1 MQVKKQQLEL
11 DSSTVRTGFKLAKE
25 YVKAAF
31 CHSAYLTYM
40 QSTWCKM
47 PGWMKHKLESR
58 LQGEISNN
66 LRYADESEVTQ
77 SCLILGDSM
86 DCSLTGSSIHEIF
99 QLRVLEWV
107 TISFSRGSSQPRD
120 RIQVSRIVGRRFT
133 VWASREVLYADDTT
147 LKAKSEEELKSL
159 LMKVKEES

>member
-31 CHSAYLTYM
+31 YHSAYLTYM

-77 SCLILGDSM
+77 SCLILGNSM

-99 QLRVLEWV
+99 QLRLLEWV
-107 TISFSRGSSQPRD
+107 AISFSRGSSQPRD
-120 RIQVSRIVGRRFT
+120 RIQVSCIVRQT
-133 VWASREVLYADDTT
+133 LYR
-147 LKAKSEEELKSL
+147 LSQQGSPICRWHHP
-159 LMKVKEES
+159 

>member
-77 SCLILGDSM
+77 LCLIIGDSM

-99 QLRVLEWV
+99 HLRVLEWV
-107 TISFSRGSSQPRD
+107 AISFSRGSSQPRD

-147 LKAKSEEELKSL
+147 LKPKSEEELKSL
-159 LMKVKEES
+159 LMRLKNLA